1 MSALQAIIL
10 GIVQGLTEFLPVSS
24 SGHLVLG
31 QHLFG
36 LKEPDLLFDVIVHVG
51 TLAAVLVVFRRDIWE
66 LTTEA
71 FRLPKLLASGG
82 LMKEAWRERPRF
94 KLLVLIILGSIPT
107 GLMGVFFKD
116 FFEAL
121 FASTLAVGCALL
133 FTGTILFLTG
143 RIPDSNRQIGDFR
156 PGTALIVGLAQG
168 LAITPGISRSGLTI
182 STGMFCGLNKELSAR
197 YSFLLSIPAILGAL
211 VLQLKDASPDS
222 FHPAN
227 LGLGFCAAL
236 VAGLAALTFLLHIVR
251 RGGLHYFA
259 YYCWLIGLVT
269 IGVHLAV

>member
-1 MSALQAIIL
+1 MSTLQAIIL

-51 TLAAVLVVFRRDIWE
+51 TLAAVLIVFRRDIRE
-66 LTTEA
+66 LTSEA
-71 FRLPKLLASGG
+71 IRLPRILTNGG
-82 LMKEAWRERPRF
+82 KIKEAWRNRPQF

-116 FFEAL
+116 FFETL
-121 FASTLAVGCALL
+121 FASILAVGCALL

-143 RIPDSNRQIGDFR
+143 RIRGSNRRLGEFR
-156 PGTALIVGLAQG
+156 PGTALIVGIAQG
-168 LAITPGISRSGLTI
+168 LAITPGVSRSGLTI

-211 VLQLKDASPDS
+211 ILQLKDASPGS
-222 FHPAN
+222 FHLTN
-227 LGLGFCAAL
+227 LGVGFCAAL
-236 VAGLAALTFLLHIVR
+236 VAGLGALTFLLRIVR
-251 RGGLHYFA
+251 RGGLHYFS
-259 YYCWLIGLVT
+259 YYCWMLGLIT
-269 IGVHLAV
+269 IGVHFFV